1 MFVGLNPCESIYI
14 YNHLVIKCFEMQ
26 NCFNSIIGEIKLFL
40 KALNLHGCIDDKT
53 VYNLTG
59 EILLVSEIS

>member
-26 NCFNSIIGEIKLFL
+26 NCLNSIIGEIKLFL

-53 VYNLTG
+53 VYNLTV
-59 EILLVSEIS
+59 EILLKSVN

>member
-1 MFVGLNPCESIYI
+1 
-14 YNHLVIKCFEMQ
+14 MQ

-53 VYNLTG
+53 VYDLTG
-59 EILLVSEIS
+59 EILLVSKII